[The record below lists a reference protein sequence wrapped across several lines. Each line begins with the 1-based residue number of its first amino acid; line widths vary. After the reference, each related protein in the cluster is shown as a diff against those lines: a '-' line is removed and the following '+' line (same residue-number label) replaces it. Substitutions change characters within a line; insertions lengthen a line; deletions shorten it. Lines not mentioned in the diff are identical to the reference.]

1 MSLWNV
7 SLSHLLDI
15 GYNIKYIAKHGR
27 RYPTDP
33 FSIREIGVYQH
44 FSSPDQRCQWVFL
57 QAPDQLKDRLRRN
70 LQCFDDNPPMRQI
83 LQHSM
88 LLLEVS
94 EDWREYLVYLEE
106 EFSKIVS
113 TGTLK

>member
-1 MSLWNV
+1 MQV
-7 SLSHLLDI
+7 
-15 GYNIKYIAKHGR
+15 
-27 RYPTDP
+27 
-33 FSIREIGVYQH
+33 
-44 FSSPDQRCQWVFL
+44 
-57 QAPDQLKDRLRRN
+57 
-70 LQCFDDNPPMRQI
+70 

>member
-1 MSLWNV
+1 MSLWNAT
-7 SLSHLLDI
+7 LSHLLDI
-15 GYNIKYIAKHGR
+15 GYNIKYVAKHGR

-44 FSSPDQRCQWVFL
+44 FSSSDQRCQWVFL
-57 QAPDQLKDRLRRN
+57 QAPDQLKDRLRSN
-70 LQCFDDNPPMRQI
+70 FQCFDDNPPIRQV

-88 LLLEVS
+88 ILLEVS
-94 EDWREYLVYLEE
+94 EDWREYLLYLEG

-113 TGTLK
+113 TGTRK